1 MPGKDENGNLDLGGA
16 KPAAA
21 SERELSRTQ
30 YAELKE
36 QLEQKDRELKQ
47 ALLQLEAIQ
56 STRSFKLI
64 VRLWRMRRRLLPE
77 GTLRNSL
84 YRFCLNFFAVLF
96 REGPISAARQAWHSF
111 KRGSLCLFN
120 KKAFDHRLYQAW
132 IEQNEPKDGDMAR
145 LRQEALSLR
154 FKPRFTVL
162 MAVEGREEAFS
173 RAAIESVRQQIYQN
187 WQLCVA
193 VTVAASPT
201 VQKILDECL
210 RDDRVKVINL
220 NEGEG
225 KSGAFNAA
233 LALATGEF
241 VTILG
246 EEDQLAPW
254 ALLEVAR
261 FLNDDAD
268 TDFIYSDED
277 KVAQDGSRHEPFFK
291 PGFSPDLLMS
301 MNYIGHL
308 AIFSCQLL
316 DTIGGFR
323 DGFEGAEAYDLIL
336 RASER
341 ASRIARIPK
350 VLYHRRDVTASA
362 KAPEGQKLAANDGG
376 IRALEEA
383 LARRGKS
390 GSVEPL
396 LTETYRVRYRLA
408 GNPLVSIIV
417 PTKNKFR
424 LLRRC
429 LESIEQRSTY
439 GNYEIIV
446 VDNGSTQPAAR
457 KYLDSIRKKP
467 NHKVLSFDQPFNYSR
482 LNNFA
487 AEHAR
492 GQFLLFLN
500 NDTEVITPDWL
511 EEMIGHAQRAEVGAV
526 GAKLVYA
533 NGRIQH
539 GGIILGIGD
548 IAAHAF
554 YGVKSSEHG
563 YMGLA
568 QVVRNCSAVT
578 AACMMI
584 HRSLFEEVGGFDES
598 LAVVFNDIDLC
609 LRLREKGHVNV
620 YSPHAVLY
628 HYEGSTRGRNQPEND
643 AHIFVG
649 KWSNLLTS
657 CDPFYNPNLSQALGD
672 FKVNGWARD

>member
-1 MPGKDENGNLDLGGA
+1 
-16 KPAAA
+16 
-21 SERELSRTQ
+21 
-30 YAELKE
+30 
-36 QLEQKDRELKQ
+36 
-47 ALLQLEAIQ
+47 
-56 STRSFKLI
+56 
-64 VRLWRMRRRLLPE
+64 
-77 GTLRNSL
+77 
-84 YRFCLNFFAVLF
+84 
-96 REGPISAARQAWHSF
+96 
-111 KRGSLCLFN
+111 
-120 KKAFDHRLYQAW
+120 
-132 IEQNEPKDGDMAR
+132 
-145 LRQEALSLR
+145 
-154 FKPRFTVL
+154 
-162 MAVEGREEAFS
+162 
-173 RAAIESVRQQIYQN
+173 
-187 WQLCVA
+187 
-193 VTVAASPT
+193 
-201 VQKILDECL
+201 
-210 RDDRVKVINL
+210 
-220 NEGEG
+220 
-225 KSGAFNAA
+225 
-233 LALATGEF
+233 
-241 VTILG
+241 
-246 EEDQLAPW
+246 
-254 ALLEVAR
+254 
-261 FLNDDAD
+261 
-268 TDFIYSDED
+268 
-277 KVAQDGSRHEPFFK
+277 
-291 PGFSPDLLMS
+291 MS

-308 AIFSCQLL
+308 AIFSRQLL
-316 DTIGGFR
+316 DNIGGFR
-323 DGFEGAEAYDLIL
+323 CGFEGAEEYDLVL

-341 ASRIARIPK
+341 ARKIARIPK

-511 EEMIGHAQRAEVGAV
+511 EEMIGHAQYAEVGAV
-526 GAKLVYA
+526 GAKLIYA
-533 NGRIQH
+533 DGRVQH

-554 YGVKSSEHG
+554 YGVKSSELG

-643 AHIFVG
+643 THIFVG
-649 KWSNLLTS
+649 KWSSLLTS
-657 CDPFYNPNLSQALGD
+657 CDPFYNPNLSKALGD
-672 FKVNGWARD
+672 FEVNGWAHDSAK